1 MIVEDGEGS
10 GPGCKVSPTMD
21 FTINDELRMIWDEA
35 RKYAERSLAPITPE
49 LDEKQEV
56 NLKALKELGGLGFL
70 GMTVPEAYGGSDLGA
85 LAYVGVMIELS
96 KVDAGTSVGISVQNS
111 LVNDTIVK
119 WGTEAQKTQTLPRL
133 CSGEWFGCFALTEGG
148 AGSDPGSMK
157 ATATRDGDGWILN
170 GTKNFTT
177 NGGFA
182 DLIIGFF
189 QTDRDRGA
197 KGISAF
203 LIPSAT
209 PGFKVGKHENKL
221 GIRTS
226 STTEMV
232 FTDCRVP
239 ADALLGTENKGLNV
253 ALTTL
258 DGGRI
263 GIAAQAVGI
272 AEGALEEAIKYAK
285 ERSQFGQKLAEMPT
299 IQNMIADMAVDVE
312 VARTMLYRAA
322 WMKDQHLKHS
332 KESAIIKLFA
342 SEMAHRV
349 CHQALQVHGG
359 YGFMKEFKV
368 ERLYRDQRITEIY
381 EGTSE
386 IQRLVIARAM
396 LAD

>member
-1 MIVEDGEGS
+1 
-10 GPGCKVSPTMD
+10 MD
-21 FTINDELRMIWDEA
+21 FAICEETRLIWEEA
-35 RKYAERSLAPITPE
+35 RKFAERRLAADVHE

-56 NLKALKELGGLGFL
+56 NLPALRELGQLGFL
-70 GMTVPEAYGGSDLGA
+70 GMTVPEEYGGTGFGA
-85 LAYVGVMIELS
+85 IAYAGVMIELS
-96 KVDAGTSVGISVQNS
+96 KVDAGTSVGVSVQNS
-111 LVNDTIVK
+111 LVNDTILK
-119 WGTEAQKTQTLPRL
+119 WGTAEQKREYLPQL
-133 CSGEWFGCFALTEGG
+133 SIGEIFGCFSLTEGG
-148 AGSDPGSMK
+148 AGSDPGSLR
-157 ATATRDGDGWILN
+157 ASAERDGDFFVLN

-182 DLIIGFF
+182 DLIIAFF
-189 QTDRDRGA
+189 QTEPG
-197 KGISAF
+197 KGSHGITAF
-203 LIPSAT
+203 LIPSST
-209 PGFKVGKHENKL
+209 PGFRVGKHENKL

-232 FTDCRVP
+232 FENCRIP
-239 ADALLGTENKGLNV
+239 ASAMLGAENKGLNV

-272 AEGALEEAIKYAK
+272 AEGALEEAVKYAK
-285 ERSQFGQKLAEMPT
+285 DRTQFGKKLADLEVL
-299 IQNMIADMAVDVE
+299 QFMIADMTTDVE
-312 VARTMLYRAA
+312 VAKTMLYRVA
-322 WMKDQHLKHS
+322 WMKDMHMKHT

-349 CHQALQVHGG
+349 CHKALQIHGG

-386 IQRLVIARAM
+386 IQRLVIARSM
-396 LAD
+396 LSN

>member
-1 MIVEDGEGS
+1 
-10 GPGCKVSPTMD
+10 MD
-21 FTINDELRMIWDEA
+21 FTFSDEFRMVCDEA
-35 RKYAERSLAPITPE
+35 RRFANERLAPVVQE

-56 NLKALKELGGLGFL
+56 NLEALKELGTLGFL
-70 GMTVPEAYGGSDLGA
+70 GMTVPEEYGGTNLGA
-85 LAYVGVMIELS
+85 VAYAGAMIELS
-96 KVDAGTSVGISVQNS
+96 KVDAGTSVGVSVQNS

-119 WGTEAQKTQTLPRL
+119 WGTEEQKREWLPRL
-133 CSGEWFGCFALTEGG
+133 ATGEVFGCFSLTEGG
-148 AGSDPGSMK
+148 AGSDPGSLR
-157 ATATRDGDGWILN
+157 ATAVRDGDSFILN

-182 DLIIGFF
+182 DVIIGFF
-189 QTDRDRGA
+189 QTDRDKGS

-203 LIPSAT
+203 LVPSAT
-209 PGFKVGKHENKL
+209 PGFSVGKHENKL

-239 ADALLGTENKGLNV
+239 ASCLLGVENKGLNV

-258 DGGRI
+258 DGGRV

-272 AEGALEEAIKYAK
+272 AEGALEEAVKYAK
-285 ERSQFGQKLAEMPT
+285 ERTQFGQKLAEF
-299 IQNMIADMAVDVE
+299 QGLQFMIADMTVDVE
-312 VARTMLYRAA
+312 MAKTMLYRVA
-322 WMKDQHLKHS
+322 WMKDNHIKHT

-349 CHQALQVHGG
+349 CHKAIQVHGG

-386 IQRLVIARAM
+386 IQRVVIARAM

>member
-1 MIVEDGEGS
+1 
-10 GPGCKVSPTMD
+10 MD
-21 FTINDELRMIWDEA
+21 FTICAETQMVWDEA
-35 RKYAERSLAPITPE
+35 RKFAQQKLAPTVQE

-56 NLKALKELGGLGFL
+56 NMDALRELGQLGFM
-70 GMTVPEAYGGSDLGA
+70 GMTVPEEYGGTALGA

-96 KVDAGTSVGISVQNS
+96 KIDAGTAVGVSVQNS

-119 WGTEAQKTQTLPRL
+119 WGTEEQKKEYLPRL
-133 CSGEWFGCFALTEGG
+133 ASGEIFGCFALTEGG
-148 AGSDPGSMK
+148 AGSDPGSMR
-157 ATATRDGDGWILN
+157 AMAVRDGDDFILN

-182 DLIIGFF
+182 DVIIGFF
-189 QTDRDRGA
+189 QTDKDKGH

-203 LIPSAT
+203 LIPSSN

-239 ADALLGTENKGLNV
+239 ASALLGVENKGLNV
-253 ALTTL
+253 ALSTL

-272 AEGALEEAIKYAK
+272 AAGALDEAIKYAK
-285 ERSQFGQKLAEMPT
+285 DRTQFGQKLSEFQAL
-299 IQNMIADMAVDVE
+299 QFMIADMTTDVE
-312 VARTMLYRAA
+312 VARTMLYRVA
-322 WMKDQHLKHS
+322 WMKDEHLKHT

-342 SEMAHRV
+342 SEMSHRV
-349 CHQALQVHGG
+349 CHKALQIHGG
-359 YGFMKEFKV
+359 YGFMKEFPV

-386 IQRLVIARAM
+386 IQRVVIARAA
-396 LAD
+396 LSD